1 MALSSAE
8 SEYRAMAK
16 TTCELVWIKHLLEEL
31 KFPPSGPMELLCDNR
46 ASLHITSNPVFHE
59 RTKYI
64 KIDHFIREKLDQ
76 KIIATSYVKSEDQL
90 ADLLTKALPG
100 PRVRFMC
107 NKLGAYD
114 VYAPA

>member
-1 MALSSAE
+1 
-8 SEYRAMAK
+8 MAK

-31 KFPPSGPMELLCDNR
+31 KVPPSGPMELFCDNR
-46 ASLHITSNPVFHE
+46 AALHIASNPVFHE
-59 RTKYI
+59 RTKHI
-64 KIDHFIREKLDQ
+64 EIDCHFIREKLDQ